1 VVFFLAVPGESGC
14 LLGGNLRDSPFSV
27 SEGGQQQLY
36 EILLKQDLVPNIH
49 LFKVAAPAVAKK
61 AKPGQFVVV
70 RIDEKGE
77 RIPLTVADWD
87 EKEGSVTIVFM
98 EVGTTT
104 ARLAL
109 LKAGDSIAD
118 FVGPLG
124 LPTHIGKFGT
134 VVCVAGGVGA
144 APIAPIARALKKAGN
159 KIISILGARSQNL
172 LFWEDR
178 LRAVSDQLIVTTDDG
193 TYGRKGVVTEPLKE
207 LLAGGEKVDQVIAI
221 GPVVMMKFCAKTT
234 EPFGV
239 KTIVSLNPI
248 MVDGTGMCGCCRV
261 AVGGKTRFAC
271 VDGPDFDG
279 HQVDWD
285 LLSARQR
292 IYLDEEKCSFEQWQK
307 GKQSEVIG
315 HGKAKS

>member
-1 VVFFLAVPGESGC
+1 
-14 LLGGNLRDSPFSV
+14 
-27 SEGGQQQLY
+27 LY
-36 EILLKQDLVPNIH
+36 KILLREDLVPGIH
-49 LFKVAAPAVAKK
+49 LFKVEAPAVARK
-61 AKPGQFVVV
+61 AQPGQFVVV

-77 RIPLTVADWD
+77 RIPLTIADWD
-87 EKEGSVTIVFM
+87 EGEGSVTIVFM

-109 LKAGDSIAD
+109 LKAGDAIAD

-124 LPTHIGKFGT
+124 VPAHIDNFGT
-134 VVCVAGGVGA
+134 VVCVAGGVGT
-144 APIAPIARALKKAGN
+144 APVAPIARALKSAGN
-159 KIISILGARSQNL
+159 KIISILGARSQDL

-178 LRAVSDQLIVTTDDG
+178 LGSVSDQLIVTTDDG

-207 LLAGGEKVDQVIAI
+207 LLDSGEKVDRVIAI
-221 GPVVMMKFCAKTT
+221 GPMVMMKFCSLTT
-234 EPFGV
+234 APFGV

-248 MVDGTGMCGCCRV
+248 MVDGTGMCGSCRV
-261 AVGGKTRFAC
+261 SVGGETKFTC

-292 IYLDEEKCSFEQWQK
+292 IYLDEEKCSFEQWK
-307 GKQSEVIG
+307 ESIRPEG
-315 HGKAKS
+315 